1 LKTSDFLSFALII
14 SSDESQSET
23 QFNVGT
29 GYRAENTVFF
39 STDENF
45 KKSSYLFTLFFSL
58 VIMYKILEVL
68 LKDIA
73 YRMESFPS
81 EEPDSKL
88 LQSI

>member
-1 LKTSDFLSFALII
+1 
-14 SSDESQSET
+14 
-23 QFNVGT
+23 
-29 GYRAENTVFF
+29 
-39 STDENF
+39 
-45 KKSSYLFTLFFSL
+45 
-58 VIMYKILEVL
+58 MYKILELL